1 MNGNDQP
8 DVFPLI
14 AEHYPGLML
23 VIAVESEAILYT
35 SAAWRHILNCQTACD
50 LTLKDIIH
58 ADDYRITLVRIQ
70 EGMKDQQTVKFK
82 HRIQQ
87 ATYSVET
94 EFVPLPGG
102 CVLAISTDT
111 TGADRLRWEEREQL
125 ARELHDGLSQ
135 TLFSAS
141 MIAETLPTIIHNN
154 PEQTLDGLKRLVRM
168 SKGALAELRSL
179 LVELRPSG
187 LAELRLSTSLSYLVD
202 TYAIRTQAEIHARI
216 ANEKCQ
222 HPAPVKINV
231 YRIAQESMNNIVRHA
246 RAKNVTIAYDETPES
261 IRLEIKDDG
270 RGFDYHNVTSSHL
283 GLRFMYERAQQINAH
298 FSIMSPPG
306 EGTTV
311 ILEWDSGG

>member
-1 MNGNDQP
+1 MSGNNQP
-8 DVFPLI
+8 DIFRLM

-23 VIAVESEAILYT
+23 VIAVESETILYA
-35 SAAWRHILNCQTACD
+35 SAAWRNVLNREPSVD
-50 LTLKDIIH
+50 LSLKDVIH
-58 ADDYRITLVRIQ
+58 ADDYRIVLGRIYQ
-70 EGMKDQQTVKFK
+70 GGQDQQTVKLK

-94 EFVPLPGG
+94 EFIPLPDG
-102 CVLAISTDT
+102 CVLAVSTDT
-111 TGADRLRWEEREQL
+111 TGSDRLRWEEREQL

-154 PEQTLDGLKRLVRM
+154 PEQTLDGLNRLVRM

-231 YRIAQESMNNIVRHA
+231 YRIAQESMNNIVTHA
-246 RAKNVTIAYDETPES
+246 RAKNITIAYDETPES

-298 FSIMSPPG
+298 FSIVSPPG
-306 EGTTV
+306 AGTTV
-311 ILEWDSGG
+311 ILEWTSGS